1 MGLRL
6 RRGGKGRRQRDECT
20 GVEVKVWP
28 AVTPMTDA
36 RRERVVHGRVAQC
49 ASGTDPRQ
57 RVDTIYFLDGALEA
71 DDRIEAQQRNRDAR
85 VIQVD
90 EIGRASWRERVCQY
104 V

>member
-1 MGLRL
+1 MRIGDWSSDVCSSDLDDR
-6 RRGGKGRRQRDECT
+6 T
-20 GVEVKVWP
+20 GVEVKVGP
-28 AVTPMTDA
+28 AVAPMTDA

-71 DDRIEAQQRNRDAR
+71 DDRIEAQQRHRYAR
-85 VIQVD
+85 AQL
-90 EIGRASWRERVCQY
+90 GRTSRSDRRCSY